1 MEIIFS
7 IFDMVQRV
15 LFDIFGVFRYS
26 ELAFCDEEQKLRRKT
41 TKISDSST
49 INAFYFNFGKC
60 LRAINATGK
69 DINRTFISVTRE
81 INMNWAGCI
90 FALFVRILRLGVR
103 NFCEWQNTSVF

>member
-7 IFDMVQRV
+7 IFDMVQRA

-69 DINRTFISVTRE
+69 DISDIY
-81 INMNWAGCI
+81 IGHK
-90 FALFVRILRLGVR
+90 R
-103 NFCEWQNTSVF
+103 N